1 MIQAKAASTRFE
13 TAQQDFFDEI
23 GLTATSRVINL
34 ETPPIRTHV
43 IESGPREDS
52 QPLVFVHGTAAFG
65 AFLAP
70 LIAQFPGTRTIAFD
84 RPGYG
89 LSAPFE
95 YTEGNLHRT
104 NVDVIDGVLDAL
116 DLEQVDLIGH
126 SMGGHASI
134 RFALE
139 HPERVQQITT
149 LGAMPGFPG
158 THLPLPF
165 RLMTVPLLNRLI
177 QRMQPSG
184 EEGALE
190 IAEILGEREA
200 FEAHPSFVRA
210 NAANDAD
217 PKAARAGQ
225 SEISAISTIRGWRP
239 SFPIRSEELRELRHP
254 TLLIWGENDPIGK
267 PEDVRDGVRSIP
279 QSRFETLGS
288 GHLPYLAHP
297 RRCAQFIRE
306 THSMGS
312 ANTA

>member
-1 MIQAKAASTRFE
+1 MVDAKTASARFE
-13 TAQQDFFDEI
+13 TAQQDFFEEV
-23 GLTATSRVINL
+23 GLTATTRFIDL

-43 IESGPREDS
+43 IESGPQDNRE
-52 QPLVFVHGTAAFG
+52 PLVFVHGTAAFG

-70 LIAQFPGTRTIAFD
+70 LMAQFPGTRTIAFD

-95 YTEGNLHRT
+95 YNADNLHRT
-104 NVDVIDGVLDAL
+104 NVEVIKGVLDAL
-116 DLEQVDLIGH
+116 DLDQVHLVGH

-139 HPERVQQITT
+139 RPERVQQITT

-177 QRMQPSG
+177 QRLQPSG

-190 IAEILGEREA
+190 IAEILGERAA

-217 PKAARAGQ
+217 PKAAKAGQ
-225 SEISAISTIRGWRP
+225 SEIIAISTIRGWRP

-254 TLLIWGENDPIGK
+254 TLLIWGADDPIGK
-267 PEDVRDGVRSIP
+267 PADVRDSVRSIT
-279 QSRFETLGS
+279 QARFETLGS
-288 GHLPYLAHP
+288 GHLPYLAQP
-297 RRCAQFIRE
+297 AKCAELIRE
-306 THSMGS
+306 ANSMGS
-312 ANTA
+312 ANAA